1 MSGLY
6 EILPKI
12 KDKPGMYIGKPALND
27 LFMFLVGYKTARR
40 ELGIEPSQE
49 EMEFHREFQPWL
61 QKRFEVQTVN
71 SWATI
76 IRFYTHDEKEA
87 FNYFFKLLDEF
98 LKRDKSEE
106 KEELSLTKSNN
117 HREQG
122 VGSRECDRSGR
133 MQ

>member
-12 KDKPGMYIGKPALND
+12 KAKPGMYIGKPALND

-122 VGSRECDRSGR
+122 VGSRE
-133 MQ
+133 